1 MISIKFYEFN
11 SHTPNPHISK
21 NYFPSGF
28 CLVVHGLQAV
38 PVIITVS
45 RQPHSIFRA
54 AQTAVILPLAKF
66 RSTFLEALIHLKT
79 QNAHVMPL
87 NMI

>member
-1 MISIKFYEFN
+1 MNLIPIDQISILR
-11 SHTPNPHISK
+11 K
-21 NYFPSGF
+21 NDFPF
-28 CLVVHGLQAV
+28 ELFLVVHGLQAV

-66 RSTFLEALIHLKT
+66 RSTFLGAQIRLRT